1 MITLYIIVFIIA
13 LWRIKTRRNE
23 QERLQYMSKDSTDA
37 IKGIFILLV
46 FFRHANEYVKQSG
59 FEYSSIANNLFSMT
73 DSFLSQ
79 LIVVMFL
86 FFSGYGIVYS
96 IINKGDK
103 YIRNI
108 PRHRILNTLLNFDIA
123 VACFIILS
131 FITGYSVDIKTIIL
145 SFTGW
150 ENVGNSNWYIFAIL
164 ICYLSTWLVFAPNRG
179 NRNILTSTLLNF
191 GLLIIATITLALA
204 GKPSHWYNTI
214 FAYPIGMLFG
224 VFKKQFDSLVNRKY
238 SACLIGVI
246 ICFAASTFFF
256 FDKNLPIGENSRA
269 IIHGLSWV
277 IRVISFIIIVLMVMT
292 KFNIQNKALIWLGGN
307 LFPLYIYQRIPMI
320 ILSTYFDLNPTL
332 FIIISILITCALIPV
347 YGKMQF
353 KL

>member
-13 LWRIKTRRNE
+13 LWGIKPRRNE

-46 FFRHANEYVKQSG
+46 FFRHANEYVKKSG
-59 FEYSSIANNLFSMT
+59 FDYSSLADSLFSMT
-73 DSFLSQ
+73 DSFLNQ

-86 FFSGYGIVYS
+86 FFSGYGIIYS
-96 IINKGDK
+96 ISNKGDS
-103 YIRNI
+103 YISNI
-108 PRHRILNTLLNFDIA
+108 PKHRILNTLLNFDIA

-131 FITGYSVDIKTIIL
+131 FIIGHSFDTKTIIL

-150 ENVGNSNWYIFAIL
+150 ESVGNSNWYIFVIL
-164 ICYLSTWLVFAPNRG
+164 ICYLSTWLVFALNRG
-179 NRNILTSTLLNF
+179 NRSILTAALLNF
-191 GLLIIATITLALA
+191 GLLMIATIALALA

-214 FAYPIGMLFG
+214 FAYPIGMMFGLF
-224 VFKKQFDSLVNRKY
+224 KERFDSLVNKKY
-238 SACLIGVI
+238 AACLIGAV
-246 ICFAASTFFF
+246 ICFAISTLLF

-269 IIHGLSWV
+269 IINGSSWV
-277 IRVISFIIIVLMVMT
+277 IRVISFIIIILMVMT
-292 KFNIQNKALIWLGGN
+292 KFNIQNKTLIWLGGN

-320 ILSTYFDLNPTL
+320 IISTYFDLNPTI
-332 FIIISILITCALIPV
+332 FIIISILITCALIPI
-347 YGKMQF
+347 YRKIQF

>member
-79 LIVVMFL
+79 LMVVMFL

-164 ICYLSTWLVFAPNRG
+164 VCYLSTWLAFAPNRG
-179 NRNILTSTLLNF
+179 NLSILTSILLNF
-191 GLLIIATITLALA
+191 ELLIVATIALALA
-204 GKPSHWYNTI
+204 GKQSHWYNTI

-224 VFKKQFDSLVNRKY
+224 LYKEQFDSLISRRFSV
-238 SACLIGVI
+238 CIIGAVV
-246 ICFAASTFFF
+246 CFAISTFFF
-256 FDKNLPIGENSRA
+256 FYKNLQIGEHMHA
-269 IIHGLSWV
+269 IIYGTSWV
-277 IRVISFIIIVLMVMT
+277 ARVISFIITVLMIMA
-292 KFNIQNKALIWLGGN
+292 KFSIQNKVLIWLGGN

>member
-13 LWRIKTRRNE
+13 LWGIKPRRNE

-46 FFRHANEYVKQSG
+46 FFRHANEYVKKSG
-59 FEYSSIANNLFSMT
+59 FDYSSLADSLFSMT
-73 DSFLSQ
+73 DSFLNQ

-86 FFSGYGIVYS
+86 FFSGYGIIYS
-96 IINKGDK
+96 ISNKGDS
-103 YIRNI
+103 YISNI
-108 PRHRILNTLLNFDIA
+108 PKHRILNTLLNFDIA

-131 FITGYSVDIKTIIL
+131 FIIGHSFDTKTIIL

-150 ENVGNSNWYIFAIL
+150 ESVGNSNWYIFVIL
-164 ICYLSTWLVFAPNRG
+164 ICYLSTWLVFALNRG
-179 NRNILTSTLLNF
+179 NRSILTAALLNF
-191 GLLIIATITLALA
+191 GLLMIATIALALA

-214 FAYPIGMLFG
+214 FAYPIGMMFGLF
-224 VFKKQFDSLVNRKY
+224 KERFDSLVNKKY
-238 SACLIGVI
+238 AACLIGAV
-246 ICFAASTFFF
+246 ICFAISTLLF

-269 IIHGLSWV
+269 IINGSSWV
-277 IRVISFIIIVLMVMT
+277 IRVISFIIIILMVMT
-292 KFNIQNKALIWLGGN
+292 KFNIQNKTLIWLGGN

-320 ILSTYFDLNPTL
+320 IISTYFDLNPTI
-332 FIIISILITCALIPV
+332 FIIISILITCALIPIYRKV
-347 YGKMQF
+347 QF

>member
-13 LWRIKTRRNE
+13 LWGITPRRNE

-46 FFRHANEYVKQSG
+46 FFRHANEYVKNSG
-59 FEYSSIANNLFSMT
+59 FDYSSLADSLFSMT
-73 DSFLSQ
+73 DSFLNQ

-86 FFSGYGIVYS
+86 FFSGYGIIYS
-96 IINKGDK
+96 ISNKGDS
-103 YIRNI
+103 YISNI
-108 PRHRILNTLLNFDIA
+108 PKHRVLNTLLNFDIA

-131 FITGYSVDIKTIIL
+131 FIIGHSFDTKTIIL

-150 ENVGNSNWYIFAIL
+150 ESVGNSNWYIFVIL
-164 ICYLSTWLVFAPNRG
+164 ICYLSTWLVFALNRG
-179 NRNILTSTLLNF
+179 NRSILTVTLLNF
-191 GLLIIATITLALA
+191 GLLIIATIALALA

-214 FAYPIGMLFG
+214 FAYPIGMMFGLF
-224 VFKKQFDSLVNRKY
+224 KERFDSLVNKKY
-238 SACLIGVI
+238 AACLICTV
-246 ICFAASTFFF
+246 ICFAISTLLF

-269 IIHGLSWV
+269 IINGSSWV
-277 IRVISFIIIVLMVMT
+277 IRVISVIIIVLMVMT

-320 ILSTYFDLNPTL
+320 IISTYFDLNPAI
-332 FIIISILITCALIPV
+332 FIIISILITCALIPI
-347 YGKMQF
+347 YRKIQF